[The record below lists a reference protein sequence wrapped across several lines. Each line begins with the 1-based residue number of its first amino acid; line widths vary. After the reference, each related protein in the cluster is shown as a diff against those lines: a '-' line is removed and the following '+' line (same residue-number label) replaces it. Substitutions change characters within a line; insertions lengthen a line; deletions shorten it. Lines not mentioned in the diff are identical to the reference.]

1 MCIRDRVQVSH
12 VYVATLVRPQH
23 VNKVTWLVIS
33 VQYADKFEANEYA
46 FTGGLINLKITLID
60 AIVR

>member
-1 MCIRDRVQVSH
+1 MFVLQLEFIHLNMSIVW
-12 VYVATLVRPQH
+12 
-23 VNKVTWLVIS
+23 KVTWLVIS
-33 VQYADKFEANEYA
+33 VQYADKVETNEYA